1 GEGYVANAPRYL
13 KATPGGQVIEGM
25 RGTPEQANRDVINQ
39 IIPDLINK
47 IRQASHQ
54 GARGL
59 DSNVELAFYQRQM
72 GDVKAGKIV
81 NFAAMDRIDRA
92 YGNGKLLDN
101 LLKKGLVSQD
111 EYSQI
116 RNHHFTLPQGLKET
130 DLSDKK

>member
-1 GEGYVANAPRYL
+1 
-13 KATPGGQVIEGM
+13 
-25 RGTPEQANRDVINQ
+25 
-39 IIPDLINK
+39 
-47 IRQASHQ
+47 RQASHQ

-130 DLSDKK
+130 DLSDKKAAPSGTPKVGDVVSGFTYLGGNPNDQA